1 MKKYE
6 EEIDGLNQQLKNVNR
21 EIQDCENKC
30 ARAESNAK
38 ENEME
43 LNKYKNERNSLE
55 EKDLKKNRHIE

>member
-21 EIQDCENKC
+21 EIQDYENKC

-43 LNKYKNERNSLE
+43 LNKYKN
-55 EKDLKKNRHIE
+55 